1 MYNVN
6 KQFNVRGDSMNIL
19 ATTYLS
25 KVYGEGEARVQA
37 LKDTDIKIKQGEF
50 VAIIGPSGS
59 GKSTLL
65 HLLAG
70 LDRPTSGYVYI
81 NGQNIYEMKEKEL
94 ALFRRRSIGFVFQF
108 FNLLPIM
115 SLEENVILP
124 IVLDGQKVDWSYID
138 ELLDTLGIR
147 ERRKHYPGNMS
158 GGQQQRAAIARAL
171 VTKPSIIF
179 ADEPTGNL
187 DSKSSKEVLALLTK
201 SIKKYNQTL
210 VMITHDPKVAE
221 YADRV
226 LTIEDGVI
234 ISDKMNN
241 IEVEN
246 KKGDEI

>member
-1 MYNVN
+1 M
-6 KQFNVRGDSMNIL
+6 SIL
-19 ATTYLS
+19 STTYLC
-25 KVYGEGEARVQA
+25 KTYGEDEARVEA
-37 LKDTDIKIKQGEF
+37 LKETNLRIEKGEF

-70 LDRPTSGYVYI
+70 LDKPTAGYVYI
-81 NGQNIYEMKEKEL
+81 EGKNIYDMSEKEL
-94 ALFRRRSIGFVFQF
+94 AIFRRQSIGFVFQF

-115 SLEENVILP
+115 SLEENVVLP
-124 IVLDGQKVDWSYID
+124 LVLDGQKIDWSYVE
-138 ELLDTLGIR
+138 ELLNTLGIKD
-147 ERRKHYPGNMS
+147 RRKHFPGALS

-171 VTKPSIIF
+171 ATKPSIIF

-187 DSKSSKEVLALLTK
+187 DTKSSREVLDLLTK

-234 ISDKMNN
+234 VSDK
-241 IEVEN
+241 VA
-246 KKGDEI
+246 G

>member
-1 MYNVN
+1 M
-6 KQFNVRGDSMNIL
+6 SIL
-19 ATTYLS
+19 STTYLC
-25 KVYGEGEARVQA
+25 KTYGEGEARVEA
-37 LKDTDIKIKQGEF
+37 LKETNLRIEKGEF

-70 LDRPTSGYVYI
+70 LDKPTAGYVYI
-81 NGQNIYEMKEKEL
+81 EGKNIYDMSEKEL
-94 ALFRRRSIGFVFQF
+94 AIFRRKSIGFVFQF

-124 IVLDGQKVDWSYID
+124 LVLDSQKIEWDYIE
-138 ELLDTLGIR
+138 ELMDTLGIKD
-147 ERRKHYPGNMS
+147 RRKHFPGALS
-158 GGQQQRAAIARAL
+158 GGQQQRAAITRAL
-171 VTKPSIIF
+171 ATKPSIIF

-187 DSKSSKEVLALLTK
+187 DTKSSKEVLDLLTK

-234 ISDKMNN
+234 VSDKAA
-241 IEVEN
+241 
-246 KKGDEI
+246 G